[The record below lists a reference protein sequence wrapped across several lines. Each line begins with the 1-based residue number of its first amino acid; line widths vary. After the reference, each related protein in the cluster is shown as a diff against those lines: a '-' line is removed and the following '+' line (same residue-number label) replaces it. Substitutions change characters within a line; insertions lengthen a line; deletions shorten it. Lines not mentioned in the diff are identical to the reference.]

1 MEESTVGKIKLFIHK
16 DKILGGTMIAKN
28 AGELIQELIL
38 AKVSNI
44 PLKKIFAK
52 IYPYPVAS
60 RINKKIL
67 STHYSKKLTPFIKRI
82 FKLLY

>member
-1 MEESTVGKIKLFIHK
+1 VEESTVGKIKLFIHK

-44 PLKKIFAK
+44 PLKKIICKNLSLSRCKPHKQKNTLYALLK
-52 IYPYPVAS
+52 KTNSIY
-60 RINKKIL
+60 
-67 STHYSKKLTPFIKRI
+67 
-82 FKLLY
+82 